1 MPSVVVVGAG
11 ISGLAIAG
19 ALARRDWSV
28 TLIER
33 GDRLRAD
40 RAALLLWPN
49 GIAAMHRLGLG
60 GGLDAISSPVPA
72 RGIRRPDGQWLVRPD
87 DVLAGTETPSV
98 VHREDLHDALVAGLG
113 MRGGGSDYMDIRTG
127 VGIRS
132 VRMSGAQAPAASDGK
147 TTWEADLV
155 VGADGVD
162 SAVRRRLAPEA
173 SVVSAGCTAWR
184 AVIPWYRASE
194 LVDQLDRLP
203 AGGPGGETIG
213 AGHRFRYALLG
224 QRGSSG
230 GSTRGGI
237 YWTATVPGAA
247 RPESAVAQLAL
258 LRRWFA
264 DWHAPVGDLIAL
276 TDPDDL
282 IQHPIGELWPVPR
295 AFAYHAGRGGYA
307 LVGDAGHAMAHH
319 LAGGACLA
327 LEDAVALVD
336 AVAAVAPGPALLA
349 ALDKYS
355 QTRRPQV
362 IRIGRQS
369 RRVGA
374 VLATTHATSR
384 TRDAALGLAPGL
396 VGRASHALR
405 QLRRP

>member
-1 MPSVVVVGAG
+1 MPSAVVVGAG
-11 ISGLAIAG
+11 ISGLAVAG

-28 TLIER
+28 TLLER
-33 GDRLRAD
+33 GDRMRGD
-40 RAALLLWPN
+40 RAGLLLWPN
-49 GIAAMHRLGLG
+49 GMAALHRLGLG
-60 GGLDAISSPVPA
+60 GGLDAITTPVHA

-87 DVLAGTETPSV
+87 DEAAGTDIPAV

-113 MRGGGSDYMDIRTG
+113 DHQDNRHIAIRTG
-127 VGIRS
+127 IGIRS
-132 VRMSGAQAPAASDGK
+132 VRMSGTQSPAVGDGK

-194 LVDQLDRLP
+194 LVDLLDRLP
-203 AGGPGGETIG
+203 AGGPGGETVG
-213 AGHRFRYALLG
+213 AGHRFRYAVLG
-224 QRGSSG
+224 QRGSAG
-230 GSTRGGI
+230 GSSRGGI

-247 RPESAVAQLAL
+247 RPESAAAQLAL

-264 DWHAPVGDLIAL
+264 DWHAPIGDLIAV

-282 IQHPIGELWPVPR
+282 IQHPVGELWPVPR
-295 AFAYHAGRGGYA
+295 AFAYHAGAGGYA
-307 LVGDAGHAMAHH
+307 LVGDAAHAMAHH
-319 LAGGACLA
+319 LASGACLA

-336 AVAAVAPGPALLA
+336 AVSGVAPGAALLG
-349 ALDKYS
+349 ALDVYS
-355 QTRRPQV
+355 QTRRRQV
-362 IRIGRQS
+362 VRIGRQS

-374 VLATTHATSR
+374 VLATTHAASR

>member
-1 MPSVVVVGAG
+1 MPSAVVVGAG
-11 ISGLAIAG
+11 ISGLAVAG
-19 ALARRDWSV
+19 ALARRDWTV
-28 TLIER
+28 TLLER
-33 GDRLRAD
+33 GDRLRGD

-49 GIAAMHRLGLG
+49 GVAALQKLGLG
-60 GGLDAISSPVPA
+60 GGLDAIATPVPS

-87 DVLAGTETPSV
+87 DVVVGTETPSV
-98 VHREDLHDALVAGLG
+98 AHREDLHDALVAGLG
-113 MRGGGSDYMDIRTG
+113 EHMDIRTG
-127 VGIRS
+127 IGIRT
-132 VRMSGAQAPAASDGK
+132 VRMSGSQLPAVSDGK

-155 VGADGVD
+155 VGADGVG

-194 LVDQLDRLP
+194 LIDCLDRLP
-203 AGGPGGETIG
+203 TGGPGGESVG

-224 QRGSSG
+224 QRGSN
-230 GSTRGGI
+230 RDGI

-247 RPESAVAQLAL
+247 RPEAPLAQLAL

-264 DWHAPVGDLIAL
+264 DWHAPIGDLIAA
-276 TDPDDL
+276 TDPDEL
-282 IQHPIGELWPVPR
+282 IQHPVGELWPVPR

-307 LVGDAGHAMAHH
+307 LVGDAAHAMAHH
-319 LAGGACLA
+319 LAAGACLA
-327 LEDAVALVD
+327 LEDAVTLVD
-336 AVAAVAPGPALLA
+336 AVAGAAPGPALLA
-349 ALDKYS
+349 ALDRYS

-362 IRIGRQS
+362 VRIGRQS

-374 VLATTHATSR
+374 VLATTHAASR

-396 VGRASHALR
+396 MGRASHALR